1 MRLMSIVAG
10 IVTTATLNT
19 KTETGNVAYAGF
31 PASDVPSIPP
41 SVNIVTDPVTDN
53 SWHTTRMSKFLLCIF
68 PAIRL
73 KAARHSHTIDTVC
86 IPLRSNEKIV
96 LQITEDLII
105 PSSEIVMTAIRAQ
118 GAGGQNVNKVSTAI
132 HLRFDIGASSSI
144 PDDSKAR
151 LLAFNDQRI
160 NSDGTI
166 VIKAQRFRSQD
177 KNKEDAL
184 QRLQLLLRKALA
196 EHKPRK
202 KTRPSKRSIT
212 KRLDNKSRKGK
223 LKRMRGR
230 PAD

>member
-1 MRLMSIVAG
+1 M
-10 IVTTATLNT
+10 ATLT
-19 KTETGNVAYAGF
+19 TIIETGSVAYAGF

-41 SVNIVTDPVTDN
+41 SVTIATDPVTDN
-53 SWHTTRMSKFLLCIF
+53 SWHPTRISRFLLCIF

-73 KAARHSHTIDTVC
+73 KSVRHSHTIDTVC
-86 IPLRSNEKIV
+86 IQPGSNEKSV
-96 LQITEDLII
+96 LQITEDLLI
-105 PSSEIVMTAIRAQ
+105 PLSEIVMTAIRAQ
-118 GAGGQNVNKVSTAI
+118 GAGGQNVNKVATAI
-132 HLRFDIGASSSI
+132 HLRFDIVASSSI
-144 PDDSKAR
+144 PDESKAK

-177 KNKEDAL
+177 KNREDAL

-212 KRLDNKSRKGK
+212 KRLDSKNRKGK
-223 LKRMRGR
+223 LKRMRSK
-230 PAD
+230 PAE